1 MRSLFLALLI
11 ALSAAPLQA
20 QEAPGPVSAVPGAV
34 AEIEAHRVNLRVG
47 CPIPVPALWN
57 APPWE
62 QRAAAARRDA
72 FERCLSNVM
81 LREQDRLEQL
91 GWRLQDLQAA
101 EPNADWSE
109 AEQALER
116 KWSELDRLAGK
127 LRTRENWANT
137 SVEILDTFTGPGAPF
152 GPRPL
157 HPSYPYRPDTSVSM
171 RGVR

>member
-1 MRSLFLALLI
+1 MRALCLALLVL
-11 ALSAAPLQA
+11 AAAPVRA
-20 QEAPGPVSAVPGAV
+20 QDAPVPPNPAAVAL

-62 QRAAAARRDA
+62 QRAAAVRRNA
-72 FERCLSNVM
+72 FERCLSDAM

-91 GWRLQDLQAA
+91 GWRLQYLQAA
-101 EPNADWSE
+101 EPNADWSQ

-116 KWSELDRLAGK
+116 KWSELDTLAGK

-137 SVEILDTFTGPGAPF
+137 AVEILDTFTGPGAPF
-152 GPRPL
+152 GPRPAY
-157 HPSYPYRPDTSVSM
+157 PGYPYRPDTSVSM

>member
-1 MRSLFLALLI
+1 MRSLGLALL
-11 ALSAAPLQA
+11 ALSAAPLHA
-20 QEAPGPVSAVPGAV
+20 QEASAPASDVARAT

-62 QRAAAARRDA
+62 QRAAAIRRNA
-72 FERCLSNVM
+72 FERCLSGAM

-116 KWSELDRLAGK
+116 KWSELDTLAGK

-137 SVEILDTFTGPGAPF
+137 AVEILDTFTGPGAPF
-152 GPRPL
+152 GPRPAY
-157 HPSYPYRPDTSVSM
+157 PGYPYRPDTSVSM